1 MLELI
6 LLLLIAMIFI
16 AVIVVVLDWFIGDD
30 WWFDE

>member
-16 AVIVVVLDWFIGDD
+16 AVIVVVLDWFIGDV